1 MAADVNTREFI
12 GELAALR
19 PDLVV
24 SVSCPQIFKRELIEI
39 PPKGCLNVHGAVL
52 PNYRGVM
59 PSFWML
65 ANGETTAGVTVH
77 FVDERVDAGEVCGQ
91 AFFEIAPDESLDRFL
106 QRSKHVAAELLMD
119 VLARIESGTVE
130 RQPGRPDTRVVLLV
144 AGPGCGQA
152 FRFCGTAALVSPP
165 G

>member
-1 MAADVNTREFI
+1 
-12 GELAALR
+12 
-19 PDLVV
+19 
-24 SVSCPQIFKRELIEI
+24 
-39 PPKGCLNVHGAVL
+39 
-52 PNYRGVM
+52 M

-130 RQPGRPDTRVVLLV
+130 RRPVDLTQGSYYSWPDRDAVKRFASAGRRLW
-144 AGPGCGQA
+144 
-152 FRFCGTAALVSPP
+152 
-165 G
+165 